1 MILLIQLQKSLVYS
15 LLILFFA
22 FAPKFVFGQELNC
35 NVKINYEQV
44 NVSADVFEKME
55 LAITEFI
62 NSQRWTNDVF
72 KPEERINCN
81 IFININSANGTSSF
95 ESTMS
100 IQASRPIY
108 GTSYESSFFNFF
120 DKNVGFTY
128 QEDQPLY
135 FVENAFTS
143 NLTSVLAFYSYVI
156 LGHDYDTFSKMGG
169 TRLYDKA
176 NETNSYAQQSPYPK
190 GWNVDD
196 KNSRNEMIQDLTNT
210 QFASYRNGLYLYHKT
225 SMDNFQKN
233 PGAVRANILKI
244 LEDQNKIFDVKQNSM
259 LLRIFYMSKSIELV
273 NIFSK
278 ANSVDKAKFLK
289 LVGRLDPS
297 NLTKY
302 EKINKTN

>member
-1 MILLIQLQKSLVYS
+1 
-15 LLILFFA
+15 
-22 FAPKFVFGQELNC
+22 
-35 NVKINYEQV
+35 
-44 NVSADVFEKME
+44 
-55 LAITEFI
+55 
-62 NSQRWTNDVF
+62 
-72 KPEERINCN
+72 
-81 IFININSANGTSSF
+81 
-95 ESTMS
+95 
-100 IQASRPIY
+100 
-108 GTSYESSFFNFF
+108 
-120 DKNVGFTY
+120 
-128 QEDQPLY
+128 
-135 FVENAFTS
+135 
-143 NLTSVLAFYSYVI
+143 
-156 LGHDYDTFSKMGG
+156 
-169 TRLYDKA
+169 
-176 NETNSYAQQSPYPK
+176 
-190 GWNVDD
+190 
-196 KNSRNEMIQDLTNT
+196 MIQDLTNT